1 MVKNG
6 VSCKSW
12 KFKMRPVAKSV
23 KTEKKSYVE
32 PQLKVFG
39 TVSDLTGAGTGTKS
53 EATGAG
59 SKQRY
64 Q

>member
-1 MVKNG
+1 
-6 VSCKSW
+6 
-12 KFKMRPVAKSV
+12 MRPVAKSV